1 MLLYQADRARMVRL
15 HMVDD
20 EILDGALADNALYLA
35 QIHIEVADVS
45 RIDLSDR
52 LIIYQVR
59 VVGNPVR
66 QRPHAFKQML
76 LSLIHILIHKNS

>member
-1 MLLYQADRARMVRL
+1 MMRYWM
-15 HMVDD
+15 
-20 EILDGALADNALYLA
+20 GALADNALYLA
-35 QIHIEVADVS
+35 QIHLEVADVY
-45 RIDLSDR
+45 RIDQSDR

-76 LSLIHILIHKNS
+76 IAVIHSHVSWIFPFITVFGFIVIIF